1 MAEGMNSQNRA
12 LFQHRREILIK
23 ICHHHHRR
31 NLRMK
36 ALTHCTI
43 LYTRD
48 AAHYPAFRDRI
59 ADLGGTALHLPLMA
73 TRTRS
78 LSAAERTTLDRSDIL
93 VFTSAAAACHLQ
105 EQYPLRGQQTVA
117 IGKATAAALPQ
128 PPNITAPAPY
138 NSEALLAH
146 WQPHGARIALIA
158 APGGRP
164 YLAEILSQNNTVYT
178 LYSYSRYNPSAR
190 WPEAL
195 PLPDTITIASQQTL
209 DNLLAIIPQ
218 EKRKLIQYRACIAAL
233 SARVAQYAEK
243 QGFQHIIAAENASE
257 TRQIAAIC
265 HWWKQ
270 TQEQR
275 HD

>member
-1 MAEGMNSQNRA
+1 MNELSG
-12 LFQHRREILIK
+12 
-23 ICHHHHRR
+23 
-31 NLRMK
+31 
-36 ALTHCTI
+36 CTI

-48 AAHYPAFRDRI
+48 AAHYPAFRERI
-59 ADLGGTALHLPLMA
+59 AALDGRVLHLPLMA
-73 TRTRS
+73 TRVQPLT
-78 LSAAERTTLDRSDIL
+78 ATDRTILDHSDIL
-93 VFTSAAAACHLQ
+93 VFTSAAAVRHLL

-117 IGKATAAALPQ
+117 IGEITAAALPQ
-128 PPNITAPAPY
+128 PSNITAPAPY

-146 WQPHGARIALIA
+146 WQPRGRRIALIA
-158 APGGRP
+158 ARGGRQH
-164 YLAEILSQNNTVYT
+164 LTETLGQNNTIHSIYP
-178 LYSYSRYNPSAR
+178 YARYNPTSH
-190 WPEAL
+190 WPAVL
-195 PLPDTITIASQQTL
+195 PLPDVITIASQQTL

-243 QGFQHIIAAENASE
+243 QGFQQRIFAENASE